1 MQHSSLLNPSQQ
13 EAVAHLNGP
22 LLVLAGAGSGKTRIV
37 TYRIAHLLQ
46 SGVPASA
53 ILAVTFTNK
62 AAGEMRERIFAM
74 TDQQVVITTF
84 HSLGVKILRQTIDRL
99 GYRPDFLIYDEDD
112 SLKMLKSALTHAG
125 LKETAEALRGFRAMI
140 SQAKNS
146 LICPDNVE
154 VDTTGSAW
162 ERLFPQVY
170 AAYQRMLKEANAV
183 DFDDL
188 LFLPVELFSKH
199 PEVLAFYQHHWQYLL
214 IDEYQDT
221 NQAQYILAKQL
232 VAKSGNI
239 FAVGDPDQSI
249 YSWRGADLDNI
260 LSFEKDFPGARVVR
274 LEQNYR
280 SRNNILQAANSL
292 IAHNALR
299 YKKNLWS
306 SRGEGEKIK
315 LLVTSTDEEE
325 ALFVARQIRRLH
337 DAEGVPLHDMAIFYR
352 TNSQS
357 RTFEDALLREKIPY
371 TIVGGLSFYQRK
383 EIKDI
388 LAFLRLLATPSDIA
402 AFMRT
407 IHIPKRGL
415 GEATVEK
422 LVGAA
427 VSHSQPILQLCRDL
441 LASPSP
447 LFGVKLTTKQKEGL
461 TDYLGIFR
469 DVHPSVGHSSLSHLV
484 SDVISRTG
492 YLNFLR
498 EDKETF
504 TERKENLSE
513 LISKAAEWE
522 QRTTEPSLLGFLEE
536 LSLKASAD
544 EQKGDYTE
552 PLKLMTLHNGKGLE
566 FAVVFLVGL
575 EEGLCPHINSLQT
588 PAQIE
593 EERRLCYVGMTRAKD
608 LLYLSASRMRRLW
621 GTVRTMPPSRFIK
634 ELDATHLEKI
644 SFQPARSAYRPPSP
658 YREKPALERATPKT
672 SGQAFAQGDSVLHP
686 SFGRGTILEASE
698 GSLGRVYKVR
708 FQRDGS
714 IKSLVAQYAQLRS
727 ATS

>member
-13 EAVAHLNGP
+13 EAVAHLHGP

-46 SGVPASA
+46 SGIPASA

-125 LKETAEALRGFRAMI
+125 VKDSAETLRGFRAMI

-146 LICPDNVE
+146 LISPDNVQVE
-154 VDTTGSAW
+154 TTGSAW
-162 ERLFPQVY
+162 ERLLPQVY

-199 PEVLAFYQHHWQYLL
+199 LDVLAFYQHHWQYLL

-306 SRGEGEKIK
+306 SRGDGEKIK
-315 LLVTSTDEEE
+315 LLVTSSDEEE

-337 DAEGVPLHDMAIFYR
+337 DEEKVPLHEMAIFYR

-415 GEATVEK
+415 GDATVEK
-422 LVGAA
+422 LVNAA
-427 VSHSQPILQLCRDL
+427 VKHSQPILQLCRDL
-441 LASPSP
+441 LASPSL

-461 TDYLGIFR
+461 AEYLTIFR
-469 DVHPSVGHSSLSHLV
+469 DLHPAVGHSSLSHLV
-484 SDVISRTG
+484 SEVISRTG

-522 QRTTEPSLLGFLEE
+522 QRTAEPTLLGFLEE
-536 LSLKASAD
+536 LSLKASVD
-544 EQKGDYTE
+544 EQKGDHVE

-566 FAVVFLVGL
+566 FSVVFLVGL

-621 GTVRTMPPSRFIK
+621 GTVRTMPPSRFLK
-634 ELDATHLEKI
+634 ELDQNHLEKI

-658 YREKPALERATPKT
+658 YRERPLLEKANLSSPKHEF
-672 SGQAFAQGDSVLHP
+672 SQGDDVLHP
-686 SFGRGTILEASE
+686 SFGRGTVLEATD
-698 GSLGRVYKVR
+698 GSLGPVYKVR
-708 FQRDGS
+708 FHRDQS
-714 IKSLVAQYAQLRS
+714 IKSLVAQYAQLRP
-727 ATS
+727 AIH